1 MTRRPPKPEREVGE
15 TIIRSGSRGGHRL
28 NHSDCRGGGAGEPVA
43 CRGDDLHAAGA
54 ERKDGTSGTI
64 ENRGAHQ
71 TGPASVGRS
80 RGGGAR
86 TGCMVGRPGPRE
98 GLVSRRPRP
107 HRAVSPLRLGRETL
121 AMELYGL
128 QGISRATLHRGS
140 NQQHDQGI
148 RIKVLH
154 LEHQGTLTIAT

>member
-1 MTRRPPKPEREVGE
+1 MTKRPPKPGRDVGE
-15 TIIRSGSRGGHRL
+15 TMIRSGSRGGHRL
-28 NHSDCRGGGAGEPVA
+28 NHSECRGGGAGEPVA

-64 ENRGAHQ
+64 EIRGAHQ
-71 TGPASVGRS
+71 PGPASVGRS

-86 TGCMVGRPGPRE
+86 TGCMVGRPEPRRR
-98 GLVSRRPRP
+98 LFSRRPRP
-107 HRAVSPLRLGRETL
+107 HRAVSPLRLDRETL

-140 NQQHDQGI
+140 NHRHDQA
-148 RIKVLH
+148 IKIKELL
-154 LEHQGTLTIAT
+154 LEHQETSTIAT